1 MDDKTRA
8 ERNPDGYAYR
18 YHSQFGGT
26 VLRFNHGEEVNG
38 GRPFEVVPYWFS
50 PPDSPRGDGWEALR
64 ELQSQS
70 IHESAQ
76 EIRSRIDI
84 MLAAAPK
91 ETPSSP
97 KRDSSMLLHEQDA
110 WFADTLP
117 AWRCQACGAFHNSE
131 RCPNYEGIS
140 RPKPTE
146 SPAEPAQDDED
157 VVARWDAIG
166 AFLVKH
172 ATGSIVAKVAADA
185 VAKGA
190 EIVSRLSRENA
201 DLRAFVAEWVDR
213 FGFLSKRNKPDDIC
227 AIDEVA
233 CIITDD
239 MDDLHAKLAAAEERI
254 AAIVEWTHQ
263 YGANLCPFGN
273 YTDSFGDGMRAAK
286 EQVSRIAELG
296 KGGA

>member
-1 MDDKTRA
+1 MADKTRA

-18 YHSQFGGT
+18 YHSQLGGT
-26 VLRFNHGEEVNG
+26 VLRFNHGEDVNG

-50 PPDSPRGDGWEALR
+50 PPD
-64 ELQSQS
+64 
-70 IHESAQ
+70 
-76 EIRSRIDI
+76 
-84 MLAAAPK
+84 
-91 ETPSSP
+91 
-97 KRDSSMLLHEQDA
+97 
-110 WFADTLP
+110 
-117 AWRCQACGAFHNSE
+117 
-131 RCPNYEGIS
+131 
-140 RPKPTE
+140 
-146 SPAEPAQDDED
+146 
-157 VVARWDAIG
+157 
-166 AFLVKH
+166 
-172 ATGSIVAKVAADA
+172 
-185 VAKGA
+185 
-190 EIVSRLSRENA
+190 
-201 DLRAFVAEWVDR
+201 LRAFVAEWVDR
-213 FGFLSKRNKPDDIC
+213 FGFLAKRNKPDDIC